1 MVTLDAGGDPGQ
13 GCRGAGIEQVIRAE
27 LHGPTFGLVYPRD
40 VAMESRMV
48 RVCDACGIEVDG
60 DARRVWWNSVF
71 YDADLCPEHSA
82 SLVELMD
89 AIASKARRLGAL
101 SPAKEADAPSP
112 SQRAP
117 RSRTAKPRVTT
128 SEVRAWAI
136 AKGIDVNPKGRVP
149 ESLLARYV
157 AERGA

>member
-1 MVTLDAGGDPGQ
+1 MFLS
-13 GCRGAGIEQVIRAE
+13 
-27 LHGPTFGLVYPRD
+27 LVYARHMG
-40 VAMESRMV
+40 MESRVV
-48 RVCDACGIEVDG
+48 RVCDACGTTIDG
-60 DARRVWWNSVF
+60 DAARRVWWNSVF

>member
-1 MVTLDAGGDPGQ
+1 MTLDGAGSDPGQ

-60 DARRVWWNSVF
+60 DTRRVWWNSVF

-101 SPAKEADAPSP
+101 SPAKEAVAPSP
-112 SQRAP
+112 SQGAP
-117 RSRTAKPRVTT
+117 RSRTAKPRV
-128 SEVRAWAI
+128 
-136 AKGIDVNPKGRVP
+136 P
-149 ESLLARYV
+149 ESPLARYV